1 MVGSCNQLTETHNAF
16 LKGDIFGISSNAL
29 VSKSLCNYLIGP
41 IDVAKVDDDRAGYL
55 ALEAGQIERAKLL
68 PLGHDHQRVRAFGAV
83 LNKSLEVRFENQN
96 RPTVRL
102 FVVLWNRRATAPPA
116 GPALQAYQ

>member
-29 VSKSLCNYLIGP
+29 VSKSLCNYFIGP

-55 ALEAGQIERAKLL
+55 ALEARSSARNCSHSVTITSA
-68 PLGHDHQRVRAFGAV
+68 
-83 LNKSLEVRFENQN
+83 S
-96 RPTVRL
+96 
-102 FVVLWNRRATAPPA
+102 APSA
-116 GPALQAYQ
+116 QS